1 MDGSAGETMAVKN
14 ARRANRY
21 RGSKPSRHAQDRPI
35 RKGNRPVPPQK
46 ALDLATIARRAMREK
61 GLSTDFPLAAR
72 QQAKRFRD
80 LGADLDASGRLADL
94 RGLPWTSIDN
104 DDSLD
109 LDQLEVLFLEG
120 SAYRLLIAV
129 ADVDV
134 YAGAHSP
141 IDAAARVNTTS
152 VYTGVMNFPMLPER
166 LSFDL
171 TSLLAGKSRRAMV
184 VEMRISA
191 SGEINGR
198 RIFPALVQNKA
209 KLNYDAVAAWL
220 DGKARAPEPL
230 ARDRELRL
238 QVEAQDRLARILRR
252 VRMAAGA
259 LEFATLDTR
268 IEMAAN
274 GRVKRIVSRRQ
285 NRAERIIEELMV
297 ACNQSTAAFLAAR
310 NLPVF
315 SRVVREPERWPRI
328 VELAAAYHSRL
339 PAAPDARALSGFLQ
353 GAPGQAGRLRR
364 PLPGR
369 DQADRSRRV
378 PCPARRQ
385 DTRRPFR
392 PGAEP
397 LLPFH
402 RPQPPLPRPGD
413 PASAEGRAGRIGKK
427 RLFPGEIAVPGRA
440 LHPAGGRGQ
449 QGGAPGE
456 KMRGGRSPAGQA
468 RRPVFR
474 FGHGQLGQGNLG
486 AHQDPTG
493 GRQAAARGAE
503 AQGRR
508 PLARPAAGHRRGKRL
523 HRFCQHMSLAPRP

>member
-1 MDGSAGETMAVKN
+1 MRKQNRKPGAGK
-14 ARRANRY
+14 
-21 RGSKPSRHAQDRPI
+21 SP
-35 RKGNRPVPPQK
+35 
-46 ALDLATIARRAMREK
+46 DLATIARRAMREK

-72 QQAKRFRD
+72 QQAERFRD
-80 LGADLDASGRLADL
+80 LGADLDGSARLADL

-109 LDQLEVLFLEG
+109 LDQLEVLFPEG
-120 SAYRLLIAV
+120 GAYRLLIAV

-134 YAGAHSP
+134 YAGTHSP

-184 VEMRISA
+184 VEMIISA
-191 SGEINGR
+191 SGEITGR

-209 KLNYDAVAAWL
+209 KLNYDAVADWL
-220 DGKARAPEPL
+220 EGKARAPEPL
-230 ARDRELRL
+230 ARDRELRR

-259 LEFATLDTR
+259 LEFATLETR

-339 PAAPDARALSGFLQ
+339 PAAPDARALSGFLRKARQ
-353 GAPGQAGRLRR
+353 AKPAAFADLSLAVIKLIGRGEYHVLPGGRIPEGHFGLALNHYSHSTAPNRRYPDLVTQRLLKAALAGSGKSADSLAKLQSLAGHCTLQEDAANKVERQVKKCAAADLLQDKRGDLFSALVTGSSDKGTWVRIKTPPVEGKLLRGGQKLKVGERLRVR
-364 PLPGR
+364 LLATDVEKGFI
-369 DQADRSRRV
+369 DF
-378 PCPARRQ
+378 AR
-385 DTRRPFR
+385 
-392 PGAEP
+392 
-397 LLPFH
+397 
-402 RPQPPLPRPGD
+402 
-413 PASAEGRAGRIGKK
+413 I
-427 RLFPGEIAVPGRA
+427 
-440 LHPAGGRGQ
+440 
-449 QGGAPGE
+449 
-456 KMRGGRSPAGQA
+456 
-468 RRPVFR
+468 
-474 FGHGQLGQGNLG
+474 
-486 AHQDPTG
+486 
-493 GRQAAARGAE
+493 
-503 AQGRR
+503 
-508 PLARPAAGHRRGKRL
+508 
-523 HRFCQHMSLAPRP
+523 